1 MREAYPM
8 ASRKRAREVL
18 IEFNLVTPPIDPEWI
33 ATQQGIRIVTDD
45 RFPKDC
51 FGALVRRG
59 NEFSILV
66 SAGCFN
72 DGHRRF
78 TIGHELGHYH
88 IEGHIAALISSSDA
102 PALSFGA
109 NYTNQK
115 DPFEIEADAFAS
127 ELLMPSPAVTQAIAG
142 RQPGLNVVQDLATGF
157 VVSVSAAA
165 VRLAMLSAE
174 PVVVLL
180 SRDHVLEWAAF
191 SPAFD
196 GHVWIR
202 RRRRGDWAPPRSATT
217 LLAGDIDQV
226 RSGATRSDSGIL
238 SEWFDGA
245 PNAAVGEEALGLGHY
260 GRVLTILTCEDLPD
274 PDEDQERMENEQ
286 GRGGDWRDA
295 LRSYRL
301 GEDR

>member
-1 MREAYPM
+1 VSRQPYP
-8 ASRKRAREVL
+8 ASSRKRAREVL
-18 IEFNLVTPPIDPEWI
+18 AEFNLDTHPIDPDWI
-33 ATQQGIRIVTDD
+33 ATQRGIRIVTEN

-59 NEFSILV
+59 NEFVILV

-72 DGHRRF
+72 VGHRRF
-78 TIGHELGHYH
+78 TIGHELGHFH
-88 IEGHIAALISSSDA
+88 LEGHIDALISRDA

-127 ELLMPSPAVTQAIAG
+127 ELLMPTPPVTQAIAG
-142 RQPGLNVVQDLATGF
+142 RRPGLNVVQDLARDF

-196 GHVWIR
+196 GHAWIR

-217 LLAGDIDQV
+217 LLARDVDQV
-226 RSGATRSDSGIL
+226 RSGATRSDNGVL

-245 PNAAVGEEALGLGHY
+245 PNAAVDEEALGLGHY
-260 GRVLTILTCEDLPD
+260 GRVLTILTCENLPD
-274 PDEDQERMENEQ
+274 PDEEQERMDIQ
-286 GRGGDWRDA
+286 RGPGGDWRDA

-301 GEDR
+301 D

>member
-1 MREAYPM
+1 VT
-8 ASRKRAREVL
+8 SRRRAREVL
-18 IEFNLVTPPIDPEWI
+18 TEFNLVTPPIDPEWI
-33 ATQQGIRIVTDD
+33 ATQQGIRIVTED
-45 RFPKDC
+45 RFPRDC

-72 DGHRRF
+72 EGHRRF

-88 IEGHIAALISSSDA
+88 IEGHIAALISSDA

-142 RQPGLNVVQDLATGF
+142 RRPGLNVVQDLATGF
-157 VVSVSAAA
+157 LVSLSAAA

-191 SPAFD
+191 SPGFD

-202 RRRRGDWAPPRSATT
+202 RRHRGDWAPPRSATT
-217 LLAGDIDQV
+217 LLSRDIDQV
-226 RSGATRSDSGIL
+226 RSGAIRSDNGVL
-238 SEWFDGA
+238 SEWFEGA
-245 PNAAVGEEALGLGHY
+245 PSVPVDEEALGLGHY
-260 GRVLTILTCEDLPD
+260 GRVLTVLTCEDLPD
-274 PDEDQERMENEQ
+274 SAEQTDEVTEQ
-286 GRGGDWRDA
+286 RSGDWRDA
-295 LRSYRL
+295 LRGYHL
-301 GEDR
+301 G